1 MKELSQNLEAV
12 KQTMRTRWPLYLA
25 SMLAANAFGAVLVY
39 AFIQY
44 GLPTPE
50 GSPSGVRCTG
60 LLIPLL
66 VFVIGG
72 VLSMTASAL
81 MLRPVMRWQVR
92 GGPPSRQEQMA
103 ALHAPLRQAIVH
115 LTLWLVGG
123 AVLAGSIIADS
134 PQLAGTIIVT
144 ECMAATIVFGFTYM
158 LGERILRPV
167 AAHALS
173 MGTFDH
179 TLTPGVG
186 TRMAMTW
193 GMGTFAPVI
202 AIVLLCVTQITSQV
216 HFSARSLAVSILL
229 LCGVVIMQALA
240 LSMLTASSISDP
252 VRQLSQAIVRVQE
265 GARDVQVEVFDGSE
279 IGLLQVGFN
288 RMIQEA
294 LQRHELQELFGQ
306 HVGEEVARRA
316 LEYGTE
322 LGGETRFVA
331 VLFVDMVGS
340 TATAAERPPTEVVSL
355 LNEFFRIVVDV
366 IDRHNGL
373 INKFV
378 GDAALAIFGA
388 PLDRPDAPTAALAAA
403 RDLREAL
410 RDVPGLDIGIGV
422 SAGLAV
428 AGNIGAA
435 NRFEYTVIGDPVNE
449 ASRLTELAKD
459 RPERV
464 LASGSALYFADRDE
478 QRLWE
483 YGDEVQ
489 LRGRRRE
496 TRLSWPKVGTRA
508 TEARN
513 GAAAVVPPEAAR
525 DTNADGTHSLG

>member
-1 MKELSQNLEAV
+1 
-12 KQTMRTRWPLYLA
+12 MRTRWPLYLA

-44 GLPTPE
+44 GLPAPE
-50 GSPSGVRCTG
+50 GTPSGVRRAG
-60 LLIPLL
+60 LLIPAL
-66 VFVIGG
+66 VFAIGG
-72 VLSMTASAL
+72 LLSVTASAL

-103 ALHAPLRQAIVH
+103 ALHAPLRQSILH
-115 LTLWLVGG
+115 LLLWLVGG
-123 AVLAGSIIADS
+123 AVLAARIIVDT
-134 PQLAGTIIVT
+134 PELAGAVIVT

-173 MGTFDH
+173 TGTFDH
-179 TLTPGVG
+179 TLTAGVG

-193 GMGTFAPVI
+193 GMGTFAPTI
-202 AIVLLCVTQITSQV
+202 AIVLLCVTQMTSRV
-216 HFSARSLAVSILL
+216 EFSAQSLAISILL

-240 LSMLTASSISDP
+240 LSMLTGSSISDP
-252 VRQLSQAIVRVQE
+252 VRQLSRAINRVQS
-265 GARDVQVEVFDGSE
+265 GTQDVQVEVYDGSE

-288 RMIQEA
+288 RMMEEA
-294 LQRHELQELFGQ
+294 TQRRELQELFGR

-316 LEYGTE
+316 LDYGTE

-340 TATAAERPPTEVVSL
+340 TATAAERSPTEVVNL
-355 LNEFFRIVVDV
+355 LNEFFRVVVDV
-366 IDRHNGL
+366 VDRHNGL

-403 RDLREAL
+403 RDLREGL
-410 RDVPGLDIGIGV
+410 REVPGLDIGIGV

-449 ASRLTELAKD
+449 ASRLTELSKEH
-459 RPERV
+459 PGRV
-464 LASGSALYFADRDE
+464 LASGSALYFADEDE
-478 QRLWE
+478 QSRWIS
-483 YGDEVQ
+483 GDEVQ
-489 LRGRRRE
+489 LRGRRRK
-496 TRLSWPKVGTRA
+496 TRLAWPQA
-508 TEARN
+508 
-513 GAAAVVPPEAAR
+513 
-525 DTNADGTHSLG
+525 LG

>member
-1 MKELSQNLEAV
+1 MIVSVPLEAV
-12 KQTMRTRWPLYLA
+12 KQTMHTRWPLYLT
-25 SMLAANAFGAVLVY
+25 SMLLANAFGAVLVWAY
-39 AFIQY
+39 IQY
-44 GLPTPE
+44 GLPVPE
-50 GSPSGVRCTG
+50 GEAPGTLQIG
-60 LLIPLL
+60 LLIPGL

-72 VLSMTASAL
+72 VLSVLASSL
-81 MLRPVMRWQVR
+81 MLRPVMRWQMR

-103 ALHAPLRQAIVH
+103 ALHAPLRQAILH
-115 LTLWLVGG
+115 LGLWLVGG
-123 AVLAGSIIADS
+123 AVLASAMIVRTPA
-134 PQLAGTIIVT
+134 LAGTVIVT
-144 ECMAATIVFGFTYM
+144 LCMAATLVFGFTYM

-167 AAHALS
+167 AAEALAE
-173 MGTFDH
+173 GTFDH

-193 GMGTFAPVI
+193 GMGTFAPTI
-202 AIVLLCVTQITSQV
+202 AIVLLCVTQISSDV
-216 HFSARSLAVSILL
+216 KFSAQSLAVSILL

-252 VRQLSQAIVRVQE
+252 VRQLSQAINQVQAGE
-265 GARDVQVEVFDGSE
+265 RDVQVEVFDGSE

-288 RMIQEA
+288 RMMEEA
-294 LQRHELQELFGQ
+294 VTRQRLQELFGQ
-306 HVGEEVARRA
+306 HVGAEVAQRA
-316 LEYGTE
+316 LDYGTE

-355 LNEFFRIVVDV
+355 LNEFFRVVVDV
-366 IDRHNGL
+366 LDRHHGFV
-373 INKFV
+373 NKFV

-410 RDVPGLDIGIGV
+410 REVPGLDIGIGV

-449 ASRLTELAKD
+449 ASRLTELAKEE
-459 RPERV
+459 PGRV
-464 LASGSALYFADRDE
+464 LASGSALYFAEESE
-478 QRLWE
+478 QKCWISGE
-483 YGDEVQ
+483 EVQ
-489 LRGRRRE
+489 LRGRPRKTRLARPRE
-496 TRLSWPKVGTRA
+496 TV
-508 TEARN
+508 TE
-513 GAAAVVPPEAAR
+513 G
-525 DTNADGTHSLG
+525 DGTDGPQAIR

>member
-1 MKELSQNLEAV
+1 
-12 KQTMRTRWPLYLA
+12 
-25 SMLAANAFGAVLVY
+25 MLAANAFGGVLVY

-44 GLPTPE
+44 GLPAPE
-50 GSPSGVRCTG
+50 GTPTGVHRTS
-60 LLIPLL
+60 LL
-66 VFVIGG
+66 VP
-72 VLSMTASAL
+72 VLIFAVCGALSGIAAAL
-81 MLRPVMRWQVR
+81 MLRPVMRWQLR

-103 ALHAPLRQAIVH
+103 ALHVPLRQAIVH
-115 LTLWLVGG
+115 LALWLVGG
-123 AVLAGSIIADS
+123 GVLAISLIADT
-134 PQLAGTIIVT
+134 PRLAGAVIVT

-167 AAHALS
+167 AAQALQT
-173 MGTFDH
+173 GIFDH

-193 GMGTFAPVI
+193 GMGTFAPTI
-202 AIVLLCVTQITSQV
+202 AIILLCVTQITSQV
-216 HFSARSLAVSILL
+216 QFSARSLAVSILL
-229 LCGVVIMQALA
+229 LCGVVILQALA

-252 VRQLSQAIVRVQE
+252 VRQLSRAIDRVQG
-265 GARDVQVEVFDGSE
+265 GAHDVQVEVFDGSE

-288 RMIQEA
+288 RMMEEA
-294 LQRHELQELFGQ
+294 AQRRELQELFGQ

-340 TATAAERPPTEVVSL
+340 TATAAEHPPTEVVSL
-355 LNEFFRIVVDV
+355 LNEFFRIVVDIV
-366 IDRHNGL
+366 DRHNGL

-403 RDLREAL
+403 RELREAL
-410 RDVPGLDIGIGV
+410 RAVPGLDIGIGV

-449 ASRLTELAKD
+449 ASRLTELAKEH
-459 RPERV
+459 PGRV
-464 LASGSALYFADRDE
+464 LASGSALYFADGSE
-478 QRLWE
+478 QQLWE
-483 YGDEVQ
+483 SGTEVQ
-489 LRGRRRE
+489 LRGRRRK
-496 TRLSWPKVGTRA
+496 TQLAWPKQSSPARSDTEVAEVGLRPGPDPDRRT
-508 TEARN
+508 
-513 GAAAVVPPEAAR
+513 PEAAQ
-525 DTNADGTHSLG
+525 

>member
-1 MKELSQNLEAV
+1 MIVSAPLEAV
-12 KQTMRTRWPLYLA
+12 KQTMHTRWPLYLA
-25 SMLAANAFGAVLVY
+25 SMLAANAFGAVLVW

-44 GLPTPE
+44 GLPVPE
-50 GSPSGVRCTG
+50 GGTSATRQTG
-60 LLIPLL
+60 LLIPGL

-72 VLSMTASAL
+72 LLSVTASAL
-81 MLRPVMRWQVR
+81 MLRPVMRWQMR

-115 LTLWLVGG
+115 LVLWLVGG
-123 AVLAGSIIADS
+123 GVLASVIIVRT
-134 PQLAGTIIVT
+134 PELAAAVIVT

-167 AAHALS
+167 AAEALTT
-173 MGTFDH
+173 GAFDH
-179 TLTPGVG
+179 TLTAGVG

-193 GMGTFAPVI
+193 GMGTFAPTI
-202 AIVLLCVTQITSQV
+202 AIVLLCVTQISSRVQ
-216 HFSARSLAVSILL
+216 FSAQSLAVSILL

-240 LSMLTASSISDP
+240 LSMLTGSSISDP
-252 VRQLSQAIVRVQE
+252 IRQLSQAIDRVQE

-288 RMIQEA
+288 RMMGEA
-294 LQRHELQELFGQ
+294 AKRRELQELFGQ
-306 HVGEEVARRA
+306 HVGEDVARRA

-355 LNEFFRIVVDV
+355 LNEFFRVVVDV
-366 IDRHNGL
+366 IDRNHGL
-373 INKFV
+373 INKFM

-403 RDLREAL
+403 RELREAL
-410 RDVPGLDIGIGV
+410 REVAGLDIGIGV

-428 AGNIGAA
+428 AGNIGGA

-464 LASGSALYFADRDE
+464 LTSSSALFFADENE
-478 QRLWE
+478 QRHWQTGE
-483 YGDEVQ
+483 EVQ
-489 LRGRRRE
+489 LRGRRRK
-496 TRLSWPKVGTRA
+496 TRLAWPRESTDP
-508 TEARN
+508 
-513 GAAAVVPPEAAR
+513 AAADEAA
-525 DTNADGTHSLG
+525 ASSLG

>member
-1 MKELSQNLEAV
+1 MTGSTSLEAV
-12 KQTMRTRWPLYLA
+12 KQTMHTRWPLYLA
-25 SMLAANAFGAVLVY
+25 SMLAANAFGAVLVW

-44 GLPTPE
+44 GLPAPE
-50 GSPSGVRCTG
+50 GAPSGVRRTG
-60 LLIPLL
+60 LLVPSLI
-66 VFVIGG
+66 FVIGG
-72 VLSMTASAL
+72 VLSVAAAAL

-115 LTLWLVGG
+115 LGLWLIGG
-123 AVLAGSIIADS
+123 AVLAVTLVADT
-134 PQLAGTIIVT
+134 PRLAGAVVVT

-167 AAHALS
+167 AAQALS
-173 MGTFDH
+173 TGTFDH
-179 TLTPGVG
+179 HLTAGVG

-193 GMGTFAPVI
+193 GMGTFAPTI
-202 AIVLLCVTQITSQV
+202 AIVLLCVTEITSQV
-216 HFSARSLAVSILL
+216 KFSAQSLALAILL
-229 LCGVVIMQALA
+229 LCGVVILQALA
-240 LSMLTASSISDP
+240 LSMLTGFGISDP
-252 VRQLSQAIVRVQE
+252 VRQLSRAIARVQE

-288 RMIQEA
+288 RMMEEA
-294 LQRHELQELFGQ
+294 AQRRELQELFGQ

-340 TATAAERPPTEVVSL
+340 TATAAERPPTEVVAL

-366 IDRHNGL
+366 VDRHNGL

-403 RDLREAL
+403 RDLRGAL
-410 RDVPGLDIGIGV
+410 RALPGLDVGIGV

-449 ASRLTELAKD
+449 ASRLTELAKEY
-459 RPERV
+459 PGRV
-464 LASGSALYFADRDE
+464 LTSGSALYFADERE
-478 QRLWE
+478 QQCWRS
-483 YGDEVQ
+483 GDEVQ
-489 LRGRRRE
+489 LRGRRRK
-496 TRLSWPKVGTRA
+496 TRLAWPRRDPGADPPVT
-508 TEARN
+508 TEA
-513 GAAAVVPPEAAR
+513 AQ
-525 DTNADGTHSLG
+525 

>member
-1 MKELSQNLEAV
+1 
-12 KQTMRTRWPLYLA
+12 MRTRWPLYLA
-25 SMLAANAFGAVLVY
+25 SMLAANAFGAILVW

-44 GLPTPE
+44 GLPSPE
-50 GSPSGVRCTG
+50 GSPTGVRRTG
-60 LLIPLL
+60 LLVPGL

-72 VLSMTASAL
+72 VLSLTASAL

-123 AVLAGSIIADS
+123 AVLAATIIVDT
-134 PQLAGTIIVT
+134 PQLAGAVIVT

-202 AIVLLCVTQITSQV
+202 AIVLLCTTQITSQV
-216 HFSARSLAVSILL
+216 HFSAQSLAVSILL

-252 VRQLSQAIVRVQE
+252 VRQLSQAIDRVQQ

-288 RMIQEA
+288 RMMEEA
-294 LQRHELQELFGQ
+294 AQRRELRELFGQ

-388 PLDRPDAPTAALAAA
+388 PLDRPDAPTAAMAAA
-403 RDLREAL
+403 RELREAL
-410 RDVPGLDIGIGV
+410 REVPGLDIGIGV

-464 LASGSALYFADRDE
+464 LTSGSALYFADAAE
-478 QRLWE
+478 QQHWE
-483 YGDEVQ
+483 SGDEVQ
-489 LRGRRRE
+489 LRGRRRK
-496 TRLSWPKVGTRA
+496 TRLAWPKVVDAG
-508 TEARN
+508 
-513 GAAAVVPPEAAR
+513 PEVG
-525 DTNADGTHSLG
+525 DSIADGSHSLSPPTPSAPQAPSAHHPR